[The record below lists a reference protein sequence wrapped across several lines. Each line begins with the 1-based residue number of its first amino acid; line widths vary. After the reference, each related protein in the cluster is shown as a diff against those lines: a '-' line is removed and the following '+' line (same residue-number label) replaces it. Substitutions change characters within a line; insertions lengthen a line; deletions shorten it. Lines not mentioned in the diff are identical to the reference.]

1 MSFEIHDKFL
11 IVVIN
16 FSFLQTNFAGTIS
29 HRTSIQAYLTF
40 NSTSASYY
48 AEYKVADDL

>member
-11 IVVIN
+11 TFVIN
-16 FSFLQTNFAGTIS
+16 FSFLQTNFAGTII
-29 HRTSIQAYLTF
+29 HRTSILAYLTF
-40 NSTSASYY
+40 NPTFASY